1 MKKILCC
8 LVLAF
13 AQTAA
18 SAAVLDVQVS
28 LRQVRVSVTETD
40 GAEIPT
46 LQLLDKD
53 KTAVLYSN
61 DGRLKAG
68 EYVFDDFSFPQDA
81 ATGDYVVRVGEN
93 GKITEKVI
101 SYVSYDETVEIL
113 KRLSAGESAAELI
126 GKNPAMFGTTAAEVA
141 KLGEAWAKRLDSDIA
156 ALDIKCDT
164 DEEIRSSY
172 SDISAALKKII
183 VYAKLTSANS
193 EDIKAA
199 IAALDGID
207 TKYME
212 KIVQPSELAKAF
224 AAQGIDVMTADDA
237 AMLKAFDGA
246 VLVTVINSCD
256 WGMGKDALGYYTGKG
271 LLSIDAKYLSA
282 GADTYKTLKS
292 KQILDYTKLPDA
304 IKAAYSSGSGSD
316 GGTGGGGG
324 SSSGGTNVGKSNPP
338 SGMISGGT
346 TAKTPTFDDLD
357 GAEWAREA
365 IEALAARNIV
375 SGRENGKFAPNDN
388 LTRAEFVKLI
398 VDAFGIKDTAAA
410 AEFSDVPAG
419 SWSYVYVASAK
430 KAGVVSGRSDTV
442 FGASEPISRQDM
454 AVILLRIAD
463 FKGISLGKN
472 AAEFTDNADIS
483 DYAKDAVA
491 ALAGAGVIS
500 GMGDGSFMPASNVTR
515 AQGARVI
522 WSMLNR

>member
-1 MKKILCC
+1 M
-8 LVLAF
+8 
-13 AQTAA
+13 
-18 SAAVLDVQVS
+18 
-28 LRQVRVSVTETD
+28 
-40 GAEIPT
+40 
-46 LQLLDKD
+46 
-53 KTAVLYSN
+53 
-61 DGRLKAG
+61 
-68 EYVFDDFSFPQDA
+68 
-81 ATGDYVVRVGEN
+81 
-93 GKITEKVI
+93 
-101 SYVSYDETVEIL
+101 
-113 KRLSAGESAAELI
+113 
-126 GKNPAMFGTTAAEVA
+126 
-141 KLGEAWAKRLDSDIA
+141 
-156 ALDIKCDT
+156 
-164 DEEIRSSY
+164 
-172 SDISAALKKII
+172 KKII
-183 VYAKLTSANS
+183 VYAKLTSANA
-193 EDIKAA
+193 EDISAA

-212 KIVQPSELAKAF
+212 KIAQPSELAKAF
-224 AAQGIDVMTADDA
+224 AAQGLDVMTADDA

-256 WGMGKDALGYYTGKG
+256 WGTGKEALDYYAGKG
-271 LLSIDAKYLSA
+271 LLSIDAKYLGA

-324 SSSGGTNVGKSNPP
+324 SSSGGTSVGKSNSP
-338 SGMISGGT
+338 SGVISGGT
-346 TAKTPTFDDLD
+346 TAQTPTFDDLD

-430 KAGVVSGRSDTV
+430 KAGIVSGLSDTV

-463 FKGISLGKN
+463 FKGISLGGN